1 MRVYAIGDLHLDSTK
16 EKPMNIFG
24 DNWTNHEQ
32 KIIGNWEK
40 TVSDDDLV
48 LIPGDIS
55 WAIKL
60 NNAKKDL
67 EVINNLPG
75 KKVLIRGNHD
85 YWWTTKNKL
94 NNLKLESLEFLVN
107 DFYVYNNIIICGV
120 RGWDTYEIDS
130 DIDSKKIYDRE
141 LIRFEMSL
149 SKTINFNYYKMAML
163 HYPPFNI
170 DKSPN
175 DFVEIMKKY
184 KIDTCIY
191 GHLHGSEGH
200 KLVREGRIE
209 GINFVCVASDYLNFE
224 LREID
229 IA

>member
-1 MRVYAIGDLHLDSTK
+1 
-16 EKPMNIFG
+16 
-24 DNWTNHEQ
+24 
-32 KIIGNWEK
+32 
-40 TVSDDDLV
+40 
-48 LIPGDIS
+48 
-55 WAIKL
+55 
-60 NNAKKDL
+60 
-67 EVINNLPG
+67 
-75 KKVLIRGNHD
+75 
-85 YWWTTKNKL
+85 
-94 NNLKLESLEFLVN
+94 
-107 DFYVYNNIIICGV
+107 
-120 RGWDTYEIDS
+120 
-130 DIDSKKIYDRE
+130 
-141 LIRFEMSL
+141 MSL
-149 SKTINFNYYKMAML
+149 SKTINFNYYKIAML

-200 KLVREGRIE
+200 KLVREGCIE